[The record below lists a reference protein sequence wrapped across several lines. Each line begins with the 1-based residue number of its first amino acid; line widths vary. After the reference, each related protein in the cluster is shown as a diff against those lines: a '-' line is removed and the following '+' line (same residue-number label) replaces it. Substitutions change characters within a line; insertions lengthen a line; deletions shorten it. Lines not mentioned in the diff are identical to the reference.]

1 MLSALNSQPTLR
13 ATSAPAAKPAATP
26 AEALQQNPVDSL
38 PDLSTIEARAT
49 ENAPATEAKEV
60 KSGPSGTSKA
70 VLAATGLATA
80 AVSLFGAGTASAAPR
95 YYGGGGYYGGGYN
108 NGYNHHRHG
117 GGNAGAVIGGIILGT
132 IIGGAI
138 ANQAPPPP
146 VYYPPQP
153 YPQPYPQYP
162 QQVQAPFYD
171 NYGRLICPNSQG
183 GWYVSTDHYQCRT
196 W

>member
-13 ATSAPAAKPAATP
+13 TTSLPAGKPAAAP
-26 AEALQQNPVDSL
+26 AEAPQSPLDSL
-38 PDLSTIEARAT
+38 PDLSTIEARAE
-49 ENAPATEAKEV
+49 ENAPAAESKEV
-60 KSGPSGTSKA
+60 KTGLSGTSKA

-80 AVSLFGAGTASAAPR
+80 AVSLFGAGSAQAQTR
-95 YYGGGGYYGGGYN
+95 YRNGGYGPRGGYN
-108 NGYNHHRHG
+108 HGYNHRHHRG
-117 GGNAGAVIGGIILGT
+117 GGNNAGAVIGGVILGA

-138 ANQAPPPP
+138 ANQAPPP
-146 VYYPPQP
+146 VYYPPTQP
-153 YPQPYPQYP
+153 QYPQYP
-162 QQVQAPFYD
+162 QQVQQPFYD